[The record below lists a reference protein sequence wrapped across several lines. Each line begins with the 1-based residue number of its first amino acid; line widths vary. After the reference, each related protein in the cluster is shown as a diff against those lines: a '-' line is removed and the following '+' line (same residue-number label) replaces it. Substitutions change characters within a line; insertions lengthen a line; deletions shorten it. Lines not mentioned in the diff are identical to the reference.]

1 MSAASS
7 NCSRIKLPSV
17 RPANVRCKF
26 ISTLRKDIFVAA
38 ENLFLINAFE
48 HVARIQIIKG
58 HYSQAG
64 PETHVICAHKFN

>member
-26 ISTLRKDIFVAA
+26 ISTLFMAA
-38 ENLFLINAFE
+38 ENIILINAFE